1 MIGLTEAKSFLDV
14 IGKYFS
20 VLFILGLTLLFMPIN
35 LAEKMGVLIF
45 VKQYQSWI
53 SVTTLASGAFF
64 IYYLIKI
71 ICSKISFYL
80 KEQRRKKIVLRFLK
94 TLSEA
99 EVELLQ
105 NCVKKNEQTILL
117 EFSNPIAQQRACC
130 CKLVEQE
137 TF

>member
-53 SVTTLASGAFF
+53 SVTTLASGAFPR
-64 IYYLIKI
+64 Y
-71 ICSKISFYL
+71 
-80 KEQRRKKIVLRFLK
+80 
-94 TLSEA
+94 
-99 EVELLQ
+99 
-105 NCVKKNEQTILL
+105 
-117 EFSNPIAQQRACC
+117 
-130 CKLVEQE
+130 
-137 TF
+137 